1 MDGERRDGFGG
12 VLLAL
17 RRAGRLTQ
25 EELAEA
31 SGLSVRAIRELERGR
46 VRVPQ
51 RRTAS
56 ALADALG
63 LASEDRDRLLAAA
76 RAGRPAPV
84 APVPADGNASP
95 VIPGTRPARTDP
107 PCAVPGAPA
116 ELPVPVGDLV
126 GREAQVAHV
135 REHAERAAAGGRP
148 GAPVLTFH
156 GPPGVGKTSLAVY
169 AGDRVRAAFPDGQL
183 FADLRGTAA
192 EPLDPAEALG
202 AFLRSLGTPEERIP
216 PAAAERA
223 GLFRTLTRSL
233 RLLVVL
239 DDAVHEGQVRP
250 LLPAGPHCLTLVTGR
265 RPLTGL
271 DGAGRVAL
279 DVLAPGDS
287 VRLLG
292 AIVGHERVGQEPAQV
307 RRLAE
312 LCGHLP
318 LALRIAGNRL
328 AARPGWRVGHLTGW
342 LGDHRHRLTAL
353 TAGDLEVRSA
363 FDVSYRRLGPRAA
376 AVFRHAALIPGPDFG
391 AETAAAAAGVA
402 APDALAAL
410 EELADAG
417 LLTTTGTRYRFHDL
431 VRLYARE
438 RLDAEDRR
446 ERVRAAGHEPGS
458 VRRAGLGRGVPQLDA
473 ALARTGSQDGL
484 HAGRPQALQ
493 VAAEERVIHAADE
506 LGGSGGE
513 RVEGAVAR
521 AHERRAL
528 PDGLEAQAVQ
538 RPFAQ

>member
-63 LASEDRDRLLAAA
+63 LVSEDRDRLLAAA
-76 RAGRPAPV
+76 RAGRPAP
-84 APVPADGNASP
+84 APCPPSRSPEPPMCPVPAPPSAP
-95 VIPGTRPARTDP
+95 VGPARP
-107 PCAVPGAPA
+107 EASGAAPGAPA
-116 ELPVPVGDLV
+116 ELPVPLGDLV
-126 GREAQVAHV
+126 GREAQAAYV
-135 REHAERAAAGGRP
+135 REHASRVAAGDRR
-148 GAPVLTFH
+148 GAPILTFH

-183 FADLRGTAA
+183 FAELGGTAA

-216 PAAAERA
+216 PGTAERA
-223 GLFRTLTRSL
+223 GLFRTLTRGL

-239 DDAVHEGQVRP
+239 DDAAHEGQVRP
-250 LLPAGPHCLTLVTGR
+250 LLPAGPHCLALVTGR

-271 DGAGRVAL
+271 DGAARIAL

-292 AIVGHERVGQEPAQV
+292 GIVGHERVEREPAQA

-318 LALRIAGNRL
+318 LALRIAGDRL
-328 AARPGWRVGHLTGW
+328 AGRPGWRVGHLTGW

-363 FDVSYRRLGPRAA
+363 FDVSYRRLGPGAA

-391 AETAAAAAGVA
+391 AESAAAAAGVA
-402 APDALAAL
+402 VPDALAAL

-417 LLTTTGTRYRFHDL
+417 LLSTTGTRYRFHDL
-431 VRLYARE
+431 LRLYARE
-438 RLDAEDRR
+438 RLDAEDRHSHGPRPAHSRLR
-446 ERVRAAGHEPGS
+446 ET
-458 VRRAGLGRGVPQLDA
+458 AGLRW
-473 ALARTGSQDGL
+473 
-484 HAGRPQALQ
+484 
-493 VAAEERVIHAADE
+493 
-506 LGGSGGE
+506 
-513 RVEGAVAR
+513 
-521 AHERRAL
+521 
-528 PDGLEAQAVQ
+528 Q
-538 RPFAQ
+538 RSATSA